1 MLQYY
6 KSNCKTEQR
15 ISNNKISYCNEVY
28 VPNQPAIQRKT
39 LKKKMAYDNSTKSET
54 HFSLNDCLE
63 KGTPLQNKL

>member
-39 LKKKMAYDNSTKSET
+39 LKKKN
-54 HFSLNDCLE
+54 CL
-63 KGTPLQNKL
+63 